1 MNIHP
6 RSLTPFLRP
15 ADAPAVKRP
24 AVMALTGYVCDRYT
38 HGGMEGA
45 SLLGQA
51 AAERLGIPLRAL
63 GAPGPAKNLGW
74 RECLAEAA
82 PYLREVAR
90 EMDAL
95 AREDALPLI
104 FASRCGTSLATL
116 PVLLRK
122 RKDAKLLWL
131 DAHGD
136 FHTPETTP
144 TSYLGGMVLTALCGL
159 WDSGFGAGVSPERII
174 LAGTRDIDPG
184 EAALIAAGGV
194 KMIAA
199 QNGEIGERQ
208 VLEAAGGAPVLIHID
223 TDVVDPRYLPAEY
236 KVPEGLR
243 PSAVHALLRAL
254 CEKNEIAGLEVTE
267 FEAPADP
274 AGRARA
280 VRTVMRMIAPVL
292 CAAAGSKPRV

>member
-1 MNIHP
+1 
-6 RSLTPFLRP
+6 
-15 ADAPAVKRP
+15 
-24 AVMALTGYVCDRYT
+24 
-38 HGGMEGA
+38 ME
-45 SLLGQA
+45 
-51 AAERLGIPLRAL
+51 
-63 GAPGPAKNLGW
+63 
-74 RECLAEAA
+74 
-82 PYLREVAR
+82 
-90 EMDAL
+90 AL
-95 AREDALPLI
+95 ARKDALPLI
-104 FASRCGTSLATL
+104 FAGRCGASLATI
-116 PVLLRK
+116 PVLLRN

-159 WDSGFGAGVSPERII
+159 WDSGFGANISPDRII
-174 LAGTRDIDPG
+174 LAGVRDLDPG
-184 EAALIAAGGV
+184 EAGLIAAKGV

-199 QNGEIGERQ
+199 QNGEISARQ
-208 VLEAAGGAPVLIHID
+208 ALEAIGSAPVLIHID
-223 TDVVDPRYLPAEY
+223 ADVIDPRYLPAEY

-254 CEKNEIAGLEVTE
+254 CEKNEIAGLEVAE

-292 CAAAGSKPRV
+292 CAASGAKLRA